1 MSPVYG
7 FSTETVTALDGLPLF
22 CRKWE
27 PADKAAGTVII
38 VHGLGEH
45 SGRYVHVGAYLARA
59 GFRTIAYDQRGH
71 GRSGGRPMHVDR
83 YDALANDLEF
93 IVNRFRQGPTFLFG
107 HSFGGQVVLW
117 SAQHIQLAVN
127 GLIVSAPWLA
137 LGRQPPRWQAIVAK
151 MLNGPFPA
159 FRFPTGINS
168 KQLSRDQ
175 AELDALDDL
184 DLVHSF
190 VTVRTYFRA
199 EEAAAAILRV
209 PVMNYPILYAHGD
222 ADEVTSHEIARD
234 YFTRLQASSKLIKI
248 YPGMRHELHND
259 TGREQVLADYVE
271 WMRSFIRT
279 GSPGRAEVPNRS

>member
-1 MSPVYG
+1 
-7 FSTETVTALDGLPLF
+7 
-22 CRKWE
+22 
-27 PADKAAGTVII
+27 
-38 VHGLGEH
+38 
-45 SGRYVHVGAYLARA
+45 
-59 GFRTIAYDQRGH
+59 
-71 GRSGGRPMHVDR
+71 MHVDR

-151 MLNGPFPA
+151 MLNRPFPA

-279 GSPGRAEVPNRS
+279 ESPGRAEVPNRS